1 MDVQITKRKIWSVSS
16 GCVSGMWAPPVP
28 HGWSQQVPTPSTR
41 ENRRPLLLT
50 MRLGLGVAC
59 DGTQRD
65 LQARIDRQ
73 QVITSRYEAGHM
85 LLQPEVFALQ
95 LVQAIKQRGNCD

>member
-1 MDVQITKRKIWSVSS
+1 
-16 GCVSGMWAPPVP
+16 
-28 HGWSQQVPTPSTR
+28 
-41 ENRRPLLLT
+41 